1 MIFPLH
7 FKKVNVIV
15 LIIIFPISFLIPI
28 YHPPLFVYSFGLMLD
43 SQEYV
48 RSTVSSRLDSDDAGG
63 DDGLIAEWTW
73 ELVTLSPEKK
83 VIGCKWVHTVKLN
96 PYEYVARLKARLI
109 VKGYSKVYEL
119 DFVDTFSP
127 VVKMT
132 SVWVLVPLAMTY
144 HWPLHQLDI
153 KNVFLNGIL
162 DEFTW
167 SNHRVLLLR
176 GCAKVCRLKSLYD
189 QIQSPRAWFG
199 HFASVMQEFDLYRA
213 QKDHSAF
220 WQIQDGKRI
229 LLIVYVDDIMITR
242 DNTKGIDS
250 L

>member
-1 MIFPLH
+1 
-7 FKKVNVIV
+7 
-15 LIIIFPISFLIPI
+15 
-28 YHPPLFVYSFGLMLD
+28 
-43 SQEYV
+43 
-48 RSTVSSRLDSDDAGG
+48 
-63 DDGLIAEWTW
+63 
-73 ELVTLSPEKK
+73 LVTLSPEKK

-162 DEFTW
+162 DEFT
-167 SNHRVLLLR
+167 
-176 GCAKVCRLKSLYD
+176 
-189 QIQSPRAWFG
+189 
-199 HFASVMQEFDLYRA
+199 
-213 QKDHSAF
+213 
-220 WQIQDGKRI
+220 
-229 LLIVYVDDIMITR
+229 
-242 DNTKGIDS
+242 
-250 L
+250 